1 MFRVLK
7 IAPFR
12 HSFPAVI
19 AKLLYC
25 PLAVPGMPSYE
36 ETQTFTVLDIDA
48 SKAGESTTLA
58 AFRAGKPL
66 VLDFWHT
73 RCTKCPTAISKL
85 DTIAPKH
92 PDVTFAAC
100 ALSLGS
106 ETEGTQEQVLDLL
119 EGQWEN
125 LRHMYMTVA
134 EKEAAKTQFGFTQ
147 LPFAVVFGADGTILF
162 SGDPQ
167 GIDFATVF
175 APKPVAAA
183 VAAAPNAEQQLSAD
197 LASKASVCAK
207 EAPPL
212 QPLGEANRAPV
223 VLGFGNADE
232 DF

>member
-1 MFRVLK
+1 MLN
-7 IAPFR
+7 
-12 HSFPAVI
+12 
-19 AKLLYC
+19 
-25 PLAVPGMPSYE
+25 LALFGDAYWTSSYKALVVPGMPSYE
-36 ETQTFTVLDIDA
+36 ETQTFTELDIEA
-48 SKAGESTTLA
+48 SKAGESTT
-58 AFRAGKPL
+58 
-66 VLDFWHT
+66 HT

-85 DTIAPKH
+85 DLIAPKH
-92 PDVTFAAC
+92 PNVTFAAC

-125 LRHMYMTVA
+125 LKHMYMNVA
-134 EKEAAKTQFGFTQ
+134 EKEAAKAQFGFTQ
-147 LPFAVVFGADGTILF
+147 LPFAVVFGADGTVLF

-175 APKPVAAA
+175 AAKPVAAA
-183 VAAAPNAEQQLSAD
+183 VAAPP
-197 LASKASVCAK
+197 SVCAK

>member
-1 MFRVLK
+1 MLN
-7 IAPFR
+7 
-12 HSFPAVI
+12 
-19 AKLLYC
+19 
-25 PLAVPGMPSYE
+25 LALFGDAYWTSSYKALVVPGMPSYE
-36 ETQTFTVLDIDA
+36 ETQTFTELDIEA

-85 DTIAPKH
+85 DMIAPKH
-92 PDVTFAAC
+92 PNVTFAAC

-125 LRHMYMTVA
+125 LKHMYMNVA
-134 EKEAAKTQFGFTQ
+134 EKEAAKAQFGFTQ
-147 LPFAVVFGADGTILF
+147 LPFAVVFGADGTVLF

-175 APKPVAAA
+175 AAKPVAAA
-183 VAAAPNAEQQLSAD
+183 VAAPP
-197 LASKASVCAK
+197 SVCAK